1 MSARNKR
8 ASSSNAAL
16 STKSLLQNNRGYM
29 SRTTNTLTLGLIGPY
44 TWVADD
50 LFILRDHLKLLS
62 TMNNNT
68 NNNNTATSNND
79 AFKINN
85 AMSSNGMLQGSIKDD
100 DLIA

>member
-1 MSARNKR
+1 
-8 ASSSNAAL
+8 
-16 STKSLLQNNRGYM
+16 M

-62 TMNNNT
+62 TMNNT
-68 NNNNTATSNND
+68 NSNVNSNNTATND

>member
-1 MSARNKR
+1 
-8 ASSSNAAL
+8 
-16 STKSLLQNNRGYM
+16 M

-62 TMNNNT
+62 TINSNPNS
-68 NNNNTATSNND
+68 NNNTATTNNE
-79 AFKINN
+79 AFKISN
-85 AMSSNGMLQGSIKDD
+85 AITSNGMLQGSIKDD